1 MTEEKLK
8 NSLESIYNEVDN
20 IGIAIYVLL
29 KGDDE
34 IEPKKLD
41 IEGESLNGLKTL
53 FVESL
58 RDNIS
63 NRGEF
68 SVLNLS
74 SSDERTDAIYLYD
87 LELPAELEA
96 MDVVLQTDNIPLFDF
111 SECELSR
118 IKSLLI
124 EIGNNSHQVVLYK
137 TMAPVNIFGRSS
149 FFMKKDNQRFKKID
163 EEFLRISAGFQLLK
177 IADELYVIDLGAIEK
192 AFGFHDVIIKE
203 AASGIK
209 AIASMSIID
218 NLETLNELVDDVK
231 YARKF
236 TKIAKAS
243 PVIRAGIDNLRII
256 EFCKSFPQLK
266 GKIRFNEMGDKIQ
279 LDTKV
284 SKDLF
289 IQLLMDDFLT
299 SELTNFHYKSV
310 AKDEAEEMS
319 ADK

>member
-310 AKDEAEEMS
+310 AKDEAEEMN